1 MDPISMLIFNALVRR
16 QSINLPDIGSLKV
29 IMRAPVIE
37 KKSVLTPPVNLVIY
51 AESEFPE
58 FTSIVTL
65 IAQSS
70 NKDEAQAWE
79 IYGRWLAAAR
89 TDGVVRIDSVGEIR
103 DGRFLAAAE
112 LNEILNPVNPAPVKP
127 PRQMEIRQILLWVIG
142 AVVAGGA
149 ISIGAITLLNHSTYP
164 YEEEEQITV
173 TEAIPATASDSTP
186 KDTAIG
192 PDAPFDSPVVTPETQ
207 PQPAEKS
214 AGSTTP
220 TATRT
225 TTAEAA
231 PKTASKTAPTAP
243 SANSSVAAGQTGYYV
258 VIGTYSTDENAN
270 KFIGQAKKTDN
281 TLTFHKLPLGNGK
294 IMVYTSL
301 SASEQ
306 EANRLKR
313 QCSAS
318 FPDAWVFKRRV
329 R

>member
-112 LNEILNPVNPAPVKP
+112 LNEILNPVNPAPVKL

-173 TEAIPATASDSTP
+173 TETIPATASDSTP

-192 PDAPFDSPVVTPETQ
+192 PDAPFDSPVVT
-207 PQPAEKS
+207 
-214 AGSTTP
+214 
-220 TATRT
+220 
-225 TTAEAA
+225 

>member
-1 MDPISMLIFNALVRR
+1 MPWFAARALTCRYR
-16 QSINLPDIGSLKV
+16 LAESHYAGTRDRENEC
-29 IMRAPVIE
+29 AH
-37 KKSVLTPPVNLVIY
+37 PPVNLVIY

-79 IYGRWLAAAR
+79 IYGRWLAAALCRRSRPDRLGGRDSRR
-89 TDGVVRIDSVGEIR
+89 T
-103 DGRFLAAAE
+103 FLAAAE
-112 LNEILNPVNPAPVKP
+112 LNEILNPVNPAPVKL

-231 PKTASKTAPTAP
+231 PMTASKTAPTAP

>member
-1 MDPISMLIFNALVRR
+1 MLIFNALVRR

-112 LNEILNPVNPAPVKP
+112 LNEILNPVNPAPVKL

-207 PQPAEKS
+207 PKRAREVQLRLPQGLQRQRQLPRQRRKQPLR
-214 AGSTTP
+214 P
-220 TATRT
+220 RQRT
-225 TTAEAA
+225 QALQRDER
-231 PKTASKTAPTAP
+231 
-243 SANSSVAAGQTGYYV
+243 
-258 VIGTYSTDENAN
+258 VIT
-270 KFIGQAKKTDN
+270 
-281 TLTFHKLPLGNGK
+281 
-294 IMVYTSL
+294 
-301 SASEQ
+301 
-306 EANRLKR
+306 
-313 QCSAS
+313 
-318 FPDAWVFKRRV
+318 
-329 R
+329 

>member
-1 MDPISMLIFNALVRR
+1 MNPISMLIFNALVRR

-79 IYGRWLAAAR
+79 IYGRWLDVAR
-89 TDGVVRIDSVGEIR
+89 TDGIVRIDSVGEIR

-112 LNEILNPVNPAPVKP
+112 LNEILNPVNPAPVKL
-127 PRQMEIRQILLWVIG
+127 PRQMEIRQILLWVVG

-149 ISIGAITLLNHSTYP
+149 ISIGAITLLNHNTYP

-173 TEAIPATASDSTP
+173 TEAIPAIASDSTP

-192 PDAPFDSPVVTPETQ
+192 PDAPFDSPVATPETQ
-207 PQPAEKS
+207 LQPAEKR
-214 AGSTTP
+214 AESTTP
-220 TATRT
+220 AATRT
-225 TTAEAA
+225 TTEVAS
-231 PKTASKTAPTAP
+231 KTASKTTSTAP
-243 SANSSVAAGQTGYYV
+243 SANSSVAAGQMGYYV

-281 TLTFHKLPLGNGK
+281 TLTFHKLPLSNGK

>member
-112 LNEILNPVNPAPVKP
+112 LNEILNPVNPAPVKL
-127 PRQMEIRQILLWVIG
+127 PRQM
-142 AVVAGGA
+142 
-149 ISIGAITLLNHSTYP
+149 
-164 YEEEEQITV
+164 
-173 TEAIPATASDSTP
+173 
-186 KDTAIG
+186 
-192 PDAPFDSPVVTPETQ
+192 
-207 PQPAEKS
+207 KS
-214 AGSTTP
+214 ARSYCGS
-220 TATRT
+220 
-225 TTAEAA
+225 
-231 PKTASKTAPTAP
+231 
-243 SANSSVAAGQTGYYV
+243 
-258 VIGTYSTDENAN
+258 
-270 KFIGQAKKTDN
+270 
-281 TLTFHKLPLGNGK
+281 
-294 IMVYTSL
+294 
-301 SASEQ
+301 SE
-306 EANRLKR
+306 
-313 QCSAS
+313 
-318 FPDAWVFKRRV
+318 PW
-329 R
+329 

>member
-1 MDPISMLIFNALVRR
+1 MLIFNALVRR

-112 LNEILNPVNPAPVKP
+112 LNEILNPVNPAPVKL

-192 PDAPFDSPVVTPETQ
+192 PD
-207 PQPAEKS
+207 
-214 AGSTTP
+214 
-220 TATRT
+220 
-225 TTAEAA
+225 
-231 PKTASKTAPTAP
+231 
-243 SANSSVAAGQTGYYV
+243 
-258 VIGTYSTDENAN
+258 
-270 KFIGQAKKTDN
+270 
-281 TLTFHKLPLGNGK
+281 
-294 IMVYTSL
+294 
-301 SASEQ
+301 
-306 EANRLKR
+306 
-313 QCSAS
+313 
-318 FPDAWVFKRRV
+318 
-329 R
+329 